1 MFKTRLLTTL
11 VILPSFLAALIF
23 LPQLYWHLFIYFAV
37 LLAAWEWADIAYFNK
52 PQALLYLMLFSIIIL
67 PIAMFSPSWGGLVNL
82 IAIVCAA
89 IFWIIFVPI
98 WLKLQFI
105 IRHKAWLAV
114 LGLVSILP
122 VWFAMVTLHQINQF
136 LLLILLA
143 GIWVADIA
151 AYLVGNRFGK
161 NKLAANI
168 SPGKTWEGVYGAL
181 AAVAL
186 YACIISWWKHMTG
199 SFVMMMLV
207 VAVFSIIGDLFE
219 SLIKRQAGL
228 KDSGTLLPGHG
239 GVLDRIDGILSALPV
254 VNFILLI
261 PFLMML
267 WSRYV

>member
-11 VILPSFLAALIF
+11 IILPAFIAALIF
-23 LPQLYWHLFIYFAV
+23 LPPVYWHIFVYFAV
-37 LLAAWEWADIAYFNK
+37 LFAAWEWADMAHFNK
-52 PQALLYLMLFSIIIL
+52 PQALIYIMLFSAIIL
-67 PIAMFSPSWGGLVNL
+67 PIALFEPAWGGLVNL
-82 IAIVCAA
+82 VAIVSAA

-98 WLKLQFI
+98 WLRFQFV

-114 LGLVSILP
+114 LGLFAILP
-122 VWFAMVTLHQINQF
+122 VWFAMVTLHQISQL

-143 GIWVADIA
+143 GVWIADIA
-151 AYLVGNRFGK
+151 AYLVGKRFGK
-161 NKLAANI
+161 NKLAPNI

-186 YACIISWWKHMTG
+186 YACVISWWQHMTG
-199 SFVMMMLV
+199 SFVMMMLA
-207 VAVFSIIGDLFE
+207 VAVFSIVGDLFE

-228 KDSGTLLPGHG
+228 KDSGNLLPGHG
-239 GVLDRIDGILSALPV
+239 GVLDRIDGVLSALPV

-267 WSRYV
+267 WSRHG